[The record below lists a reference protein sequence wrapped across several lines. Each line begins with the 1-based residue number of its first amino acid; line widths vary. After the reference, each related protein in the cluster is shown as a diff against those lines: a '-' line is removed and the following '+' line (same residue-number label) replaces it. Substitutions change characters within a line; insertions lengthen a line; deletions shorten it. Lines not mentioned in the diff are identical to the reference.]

1 MRKKNYRGIQM
12 IYKVRVQYQN
22 GDSIGAENNTFDNME
37 QVQNYL
43 KSINNTYQIMAIR
56 MVRI

>member
-1 MRKKNYRGIQM
+1 M